1 MELPPWPSEAIRA
14 APFRGPPERTLCL
27 DTRRRRR
34 ATMPKKGRAARAETL
49 PAGPASATGP
59 PQSPF
64 LLANKL
70 LHRAGLL
77 NPAQAAAL
85 QSLAVMGLD
94 LERLDGDDYRHC
106 EAVKA
111 AFRRGRLGAAALE
124 QAREFERVPGWAW
137 APWTPAEFAA
147 FLAQLA

>member
-1 MELPPWPSEAIRA
+1 M
-14 APFRGPPERTLCL
+14 GRT
-27 DTRRRRR
+27 TN
-34 ATMPKKGRAARAETL
+34 AKTL
-49 PAGPASATGP
+49 PSGPASETGP

-70 LHRAGLL
+70 LHRADLL
-77 NPAQAAAL
+77 NPAQTAAL
-85 QSLAVMGLD
+85 RSLAVLGLD
-94 LERLDGDDYRHC
+94 LERMDGDDYRHC

-111 AFRRGRLGAAALE
+111 AFRRGGLGAAALE

-137 APWTPAEFAA
+137 APWTPAEFVA

>member
-1 MELPPWPSEAIRA
+1 MASEAIRA
-14 APFRGPPERTLCL
+14 AHSAALHERALRRRALCL
-27 DTRRRRR
+27 NTRRRRR
-34 ATMPKKGRAARAETL
+34 AAMPKKGRAARAKTL
-49 PAGPASATGP
+49 PAGPASETGP

-64 LLANKL
+64 LLLNKL

-85 QSLAVMGLD
+85 RSLAVLGLD
-94 LERLDGDDYRHC
+94 LDRMDGDDYRHC

-111 AFRRGRLGAAALE
+111 AFRRGRLNTAALE